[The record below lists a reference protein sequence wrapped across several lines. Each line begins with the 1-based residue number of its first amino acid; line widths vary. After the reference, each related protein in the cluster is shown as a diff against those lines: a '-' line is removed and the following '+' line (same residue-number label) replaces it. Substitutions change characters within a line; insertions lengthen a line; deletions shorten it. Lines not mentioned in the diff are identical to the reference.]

1 MIYLDTSALIKL
13 YILEPDSGDIQGLVS
28 AQDDPLPVW
37 ELQEME
43 LTNALRLKVFWGDIT
58 PVDSERQLELFR
70 QRKEKGH
77 YYFPELDRAAFLSTF
92 QRLSAQTPALGCRT
106 LDIMHVACA
115 CLLSPDLFVSFDT
128 RQRQL
133 AANAGLTVYGEEVD
147 G

>member
-1 MIYLDTSALIKL
+1 MIYLDTSALVKL
-13 YILEPDSGDIQGLVS
+13 YLLETDSHVVQDLIA
-28 AQDDPLPVW
+28 AQNDPLPIW

-43 LTNALRLKVFWGDIT
+43 LTNALRLKVFWGEISLE
-58 PVDSERQLELFR
+58 DSNRQLELFE

-77 YYFPELDRAAFLSTF
+77 YYFPDLDRAAFFTTF
-92 QRLSAQTPALGCRT
+92 QRLSAHTPELGCRT

-115 CLLSPDLFVSFDT
+115 VLLAPELFVSFDS

-133 AANAGLTVYGEEVD
+133 AAKAGLVVNGI